1 MYSSPAILSNSA
13 VYIFVCAHYTAS
25 LRDRQAANIDS
36 FLYFLYSIDMSRS
49 SSVTVPSFPVNPL
62 QRIGFEARLFTRQS
76 ISDPETNAN
85 TGKQVLVASLAAVTF
100 VAVGVWGGSHYDTVD
115 PQTINSR
122 LDDDTN

>member
-1 MYSSPAILSNSA
+1 
-13 VYIFVCAHYTAS
+13 
-25 LRDRQAANIDS
+25 
-36 FLYFLYSIDMSRS
+36 MSRS

-62 QRIGFEARLFTRQS
+62 QRIGFEARLFTNQ
-76 ISDPETNAN
+76 DVNDAETNAN